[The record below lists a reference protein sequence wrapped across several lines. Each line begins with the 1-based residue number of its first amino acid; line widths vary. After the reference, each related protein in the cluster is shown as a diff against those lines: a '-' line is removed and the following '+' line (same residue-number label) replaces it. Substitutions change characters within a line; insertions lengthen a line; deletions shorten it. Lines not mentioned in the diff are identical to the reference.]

1 MFAESRHLSLRGVP
15 GTIRTEVVRLEEL
28 GITLG
33 RVVSTGHEIELK
45 DSGNF
50 TFLMPSA
57 GRLDI
62 LVGGNE
68 YRAIPGGP
76 LVFRP
81 TERRTRASPMFARRF
96 RATTLQVSSARL
108 EALALNEGLSIG
120 AVFPGDAEGLSGEI
134 GTYLASQLPLFVDS
148 ILLRPSEALPQRVA
162 GLIASLIDDQLCEI
176 VGASVEN
183 RWSRKVVP
191 AFHRVRKAEEIMH
204 AHSDEPLSVREI
216 AQSLGVTLRS
226 LQLAF
231 AEIHDGLSPRDVL
244 NRIRLEKARAR
255 LLAAEGD
262 VQVTT
267 IAMDS
272 GIFHLG
278 RFSQAYA
285 RTFGEK
291 PSETLRRRRAS

>member
-1 MFAESRHLSLRGVP
+1 MFAESRYLSLRGVP
-15 GTIRTEVVRLEEL
+15 GTIRTELVRIEES
-28 GITLG
+28 GISLG

-45 DSGNF
+45 DGGNF

-76 LVFRP
+76 MVFRS
-81 TERRTRASPMFARRF
+81 TERRTRASPMFAQWF
-96 RATTLQVSSARL
+96 KATTLQVSNARL
-108 EALALNEGLSIG
+108 EALALAEGLSVG
-120 AVFPGDAEGLSGEI
+120 AAFPGDAEGLAGDI
-134 GTYLASQLPLFVDS
+134 GTYLASQLPQLVDS
-148 ILLRPSEALPQRVA
+148 ILLRPSEELPQRVSE
-162 GLIASLIDDQLCEI
+162 LIAGLIDDQLCEI
-176 VGASVEN
+176 MGVAVES
-183 RWSRKVVP
+183 RWSRKVLP

-204 AHSDEPLSVREI
+204 AHSDEPLSVLQI
-216 AQSLGVTLRS
+216 AHLLGVTLRS

-255 LLAAEGD
+255 LLAADGD
-262 VQVTT
+262 VNVTSV
-267 IAMDS
+267 AMDS

-291 PSETLRRRRAS
+291 PSETLLRRRAS